1 VIEKII
7 SEIYHSTGMAGE
19 RTKQDNSMSI
29 DNSSGVAKAY
39 DFDKMNAMLASKA
52 NSLERAERR
61 LLEIVHA
68 YHSTPYVAPERPF
81 VEYPEDFDVR
91 GLYDE
96 FDIAQRLAL
105 VAAPKLLRREQMKA
119 VANKL
124 LPTVADKTL
133 KDVKQEIDDDWLEEP
148 EVLTSPGTPPV
159 PAEETRQGQVTD
171 ETGDE

>member
-1 VIEKII
+1 
-7 SEIYHSTGMAGE
+7 M
-19 RTKQDNSMSI
+19 
-29 DNSSGVAKAY
+29 
-39 DFDKMNAMLASKA
+39 
-52 NSLERAERR
+52 
-61 LLEIVHA
+61 
-68 YHSTPYVAPERPF
+68 APERPF